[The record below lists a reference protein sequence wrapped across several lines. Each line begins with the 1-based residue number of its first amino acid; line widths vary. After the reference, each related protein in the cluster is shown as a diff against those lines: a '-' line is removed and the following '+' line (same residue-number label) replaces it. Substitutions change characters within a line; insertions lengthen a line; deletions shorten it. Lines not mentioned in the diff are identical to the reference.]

1 MNDNLP
7 VLYISIL
14 LGILAIVAVILLRQI
29 IKTRKIENRFSVL
42 QKKLTKER
50 GTAEEY
56 YELASIYLDK
66 KLFVQAVQLL
76 QKALKTGN
84 DLPSENKALVYN
96 ALGFA
101 HFSQEQYDI
110 AIRNYKEAIKLY
122 PQYTIA
128 LNNLANVY
136 EKKQLTVQALETYK
150 ETLNY
155 DQNNRIA
162 KKRVES
168 LEKRFAVESK

>member
-1 MNDNLP
+1 MNENLP
-7 VLYISIL
+7 VVYISIL
-14 LGILAIVAVILLRQI
+14 LGILSIVAVLLLRQI
-29 IKTRKIENRFSVL
+29 IKTRKVENRFSTL

-66 KLFVQAVQLL
+66 KLYVQAVQLL
-76 QKALKTGN
+76 QRALKAS
-84 DLPSENKALVYN
+84 DDIEAENKALIYN

-122 PQYTIA
+122 PEYAIA
-128 LNNLANVY
+128 LNNLGNVY
-136 EKKQLTVQALETYK
+136 EKKQLTAQALEVYK
-150 ETLNY
+150 EVLTI
-155 DQNNRIA
+155 DA
-162 KKRVES
+162 KNSVAKRRVES
-168 LEKRFAVESK
+168 LEKRFVTS

>member
-1 MNDNLP
+1 MMNDNLP
-7 VLYISIL
+7 VFYISIL
-14 LGILAIVAVILLRQI
+14 LGILTVVAIILLRQI
-29 IKTRKIENRFSVL
+29 IKTRKIENRFSTL

-76 QKALKTGN
+76 QKALKAGG
-84 DLPSENKALVYN
+84 DIPPENKALVYN

-122 PQYTIA
+122 PQYTVA

-136 EKKQLTVQALETYK
+136 EKKQLTAQALETYK
-150 ETLNY
+150 ETLNH
-155 DQNNRIA
+155 DKKNIIA

-168 LEKRFAVESK
+168 LEKRFAVK

>member
-1 MNDNLP
+1 MYDNLP
-7 VLYISIL
+7 VVYISIL

-29 IKTRKIENRFSVL
+29 IKTRKVENRFSSL

-50 GTAEEY
+50 GTAKEY

-76 QKALKTGN
+76 QKALKVA
-84 DLPSENKALVYN
+84 DEIEEENKALIYN

-122 PQYTIA
+122 PEYTIA
-128 LNNLANVY
+128 LNNLGNVY
-136 EKKQLTVQALETYK
+136 EKKQLTTQALDTYK
-150 ETLNY
+150 EVLKIDEKNS
-155 DQNNRIA
+155 IA
-162 KKRVES
+162 KRRVES
-168 LEKRFAVESK
+168 LEKRFVTK

>member
-1 MNDNLP
+1 MNENLP
-7 VLYISIL
+7 VVYISIL
-14 LGILAIVAVILLRQI
+14 LGILTIVAVLLLRQI
-29 IKTRKIENRFSVL
+29 IKTRKVENRFSSL

-66 KLFVQAVQLL
+66 KLYVQAVQLL
-76 QKALKTGN
+76 QKALKASDKIGE
-84 DLPSENKALVYN
+84 ENKALIYN

-122 PQYTIA
+122 PQYAIA
-128 LNNLANVY
+128 LNNLGNVY

-150 ETLNY
+150 EVLTI
-155 DQNNRIA
+155 DANNSVA
-162 KKRVES
+162 KARVES
-168 LEKRFAVESK
+168 LQKRFATP